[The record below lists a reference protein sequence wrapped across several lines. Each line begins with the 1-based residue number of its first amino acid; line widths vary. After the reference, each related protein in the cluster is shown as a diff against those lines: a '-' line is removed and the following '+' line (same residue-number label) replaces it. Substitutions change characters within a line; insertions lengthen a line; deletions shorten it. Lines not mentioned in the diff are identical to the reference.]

1 MHALSVSLLRAK
13 QLPVITNGLGASPH
27 AGSTC
32 TIGVVAVRP
41 LNRLPARLY
50 FKLKPDPNNTFFFI
64 FTCTTQYPWVLANL
78 NLSQAMAPSKKKRT
92 HTVFRDSSAYRS
104 ASTSKPRFVGEKVKL
119 GDVCDV
125 LNGFAFKSR
134 QYVDKG
140 IRIIRIANVQK
151 GYLEDSKPCFYPVKL
166 TDSLKQYI
174 LEENDLLVSLTGN
187 VGRVAL
193 LEKSFLPAALNQR
206 VACLRIK
213 DESRICKRYLYHA
226 LNSSLFENNCVES
239 ANGIAQKNMSTTW
252 LKGYR
257 IPAPSMVEQ
266 EIIIKQLD
274 LIQRQISNV
283 KRQLSEFDSLVKS
296 RFIEIFGNPIRNEK
310 GLPFATVEELAA
322 HSKHSMKAGPF
333 GSSLK
338 KSCYVE
344 AGYKIYGQEQVI
356 SGDENYG
363 DYYIDSDKYQELCS
377 CHVEPGDV
385 LISLVGTVGKVLV
398 LSQNCQEGII
408 NPRLVKITFD
418 RLKMEPDFFSVLFT
432 LESVRDTLLDGAHG
446 QTMSVLNLGMIKKLR
461 VAVPPIEQQ
470 RDYLAFVQQVDKSGF
485 ATHCD
490 HLRASY

>member
-1 MHALSVSLLRAK
+1 MS
-13 QLPVITNGLGASPH
+13 
-27 AGSTC
+27 
-32 TIGVVAVRP
+32 
-41 LNRLPARLY
+41 
-50 FKLKPDPNNTFFFI
+50 
-64 FTCTTQYPWVLANL
+64 
-78 NLSQAMAPSKKKRT
+78 
-92 HTVFRDSSAYRS
+92 
-104 ASTSKPRFVGEKVKL
+104 SKPRFVGKKVKL

-151 GYLEDSKPCFYPVKL
+151 GHLEDSKPCFYPVKL

-213 DESRICKRYLYHA
+213 DESRICERYLYHA

-296 RFIEIFGNPIRNEK
+296 RFVEMFGDLEHGYKCSSCKLESIAE
-310 GLPFATVEELAA
+310 V
-322 HSKHSMKAGPF
+322 
-333 GSSLK
+333 GSSKRVFKNELLSEGVPFYRGTEVAELSAGGSIKPSLFISKEHYERLIGSTGKPEIGDLLLPSICPGGQIWCVNTNAPFYFKDGRVLWIRPDRDAVDGVYLRHALSTMFQMSFSNIASGTTFAELK
-338 KSCYVE
+338 IFLLK
-344 AGYKIYGQEQVI
+344 
-356 SGDENYG
+356 
-363 DYYIDSDKYQELCS
+363 ELN
-377 CHVEPGDV
+377 VPLPE
-385 LISLVGTVGKVLV
+385 
-398 LSQNCQEGII
+398 
-408 NPRLVKITFD
+408 
-418 RLKMEPDFFSVLFT
+418 LKDQKE
-432 LESVRDTLLDGAHG
+432 
-446 QTMSVLNLGMIKKLR
+446 
-461 VAVPPIEQQ
+461 
-470 RDYLAFVQQVDKSGF
+470 FVSFASQVDKSRFIAQQQIEKLQMLYNSLAQDYFG
-485 ATHCD
+485 D
-490 HLRASY
+490 